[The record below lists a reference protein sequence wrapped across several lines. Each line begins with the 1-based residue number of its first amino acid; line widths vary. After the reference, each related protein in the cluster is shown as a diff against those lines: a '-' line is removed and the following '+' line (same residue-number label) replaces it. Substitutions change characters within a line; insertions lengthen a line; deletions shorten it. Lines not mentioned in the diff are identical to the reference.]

1 MASNRGSGPPPLAT
15 RAAARP
21 ACLVAL
27 AVALLAGC
35 SGEPV
40 DSGVSGLKS
49 VFTSTGAAEA
59 VAWITVDC
67 DACAWDKTGSEG
79 IVFAVTVDDRA
90 PLHLPIV
97 RGGKAEYRL
106 MLGAVSSGEHA
117 ITIAQD
123 PQLTAASLRGK
134 TVRQL
139 DVEIEQLA
147 ATDSSFQALS
157 LAPFVH
163 ARPDTVGKFNDVPLL
178 MWYEIEPT
186 ERGKRYRYSVIFSN
200 EDGGTPADR
209 LMATWG
215 RTTDIEYVYSV
226 EVDAAGAILSEDM
239 QGPKHEIL
247 PFTGKREGRH
257 PLLWVSTE
265 NNMVLDH
272 GTTTVRYAPA
282 PALVDLTNV
291 SREQVMDANP
301 WTYEVMAKELAREGK
316 IVAGAPTGQ
325 GTIPD
330 LRRYVFLEGCGEAG
344 HNAITVSVNVN
355 DQWLSSDRGVAEYRI
370 VRDGCF
376 RAAIPLPGTADASD
390 VRVVSVQAFPRKD
403 KPTNTPSRFT
413 RLNTVF
419 SLNEKLAPG
428 PPIVRWD
435 GQAVLRPGGPPFEI
449 PVP

>member
-1 MASNRGSGPPPLAT
+1 MARGLRTPGLA
-15 RAAARP
+15 
-21 ACLVAL
+21 LV
-27 AVALLAGC
+27 VALLVGC
-35 SGEPV
+35 GLGRLEN
-40 DSGVSGLKS
+40 GFSGLGMES
-49 VFTSTGAAEA
+49 VFTATGNAEA

-67 DACAWDKTGSEG
+67 GGCAWDTTGSEA

-90 PLHLPIV
+90 PIHLPV
-97 RGGKAEYRL
+97 MRGGRAEYRL
-106 MLGAVSSGEHA
+106 MLGAVSTGDHA
-117 ITIAQD
+117 IKIAQD
-123 PQLTAASLRGK
+123 PKLTAASLRGK
-134 TVRQL
+134 AVARL
-139 DVEIEQLA
+139 DVEIELIT
-147 ATDSSFQALS
+147 ATDSTYQAMS

-163 ARPDTVGKFNDVPLL
+163 ARPDTVGKFSDVPLL

-186 ERGKRYRYSVIFSN
+186 ERGRRYRYSVIFSN

-226 EVDAAGAILSEDM
+226 EVDASGAILNEDM

-247 PFTGKREGRH
+247 PFKGQREGRH

-272 GTTTVRYAPA
+272 GTTAVRYAPA
-282 PALVDLTNV
+282 PGLAELKDA
-291 SREQVMDANP
+291 SREQVMDANG
-301 WTYEVMAKELAREGK
+301 WIYEVMTKELVREGK
-316 IVAGAPTGQ
+316 VVADAPTGQ

-330 LRRYVFLEGCGEAG
+330 PRRYVILEGCGVAG
-344 HNAITVSVNVN
+344 NNALAVAVNVN
-355 DQWLSSDRGVAEYRI
+355 DKWWSSDRGVTEYRI
-370 VRDGCF
+370 ARDGCF

-390 VRVVSVQAFPRKD
+390 VRAVRVQAFPRKD

-419 SLNEKLAPG
+419 SLDERFAPG
-428 PPIVRWD
+428 PRIVRWD
-435 GQAVLRPGGPPFEI
+435 GEAVLRPDGPPFEI